1 MIKRVSNYSVLVNSV
16 KINRENANYF
26 WVKGKP
32 EPARTGGFMIQG
44 SLYKT
49 LGNDIMSS
57 SNYMLTGQEV
67 HLIRTPMSVT
77 VIGGQ
82 KLT

>member
-32 EPARTGGFMIQG
+32 EPARTG

-49 LGNDIMSS
+49 LGNNIISS
-57 SNYMLTGQEV
+57 TNYMLAGKEV

-77 VIGGQ
+77 VIGVQ